1 MTDDRIKE
9 EFEKWIKGVTTQEEA
24 DFANRFHPYYMDLA
38 QGYISG
44 FRAAERLAKIEV
56 LEEVARMIDKLR
68 FFSEY
73 DREDAKDRIA
83 CMISD
88 LEKYR

>member
-1 MTDDRIKE
+1 MTDDKIKE
-9 EFEKWIKGVTTQEEA
+9 EFENWIKGVTTQEEA

-56 LEEVARMIDKLR
+56 LEEVRRMFDNLDSINPVDYSDSFAVIDSML
-68 FFSEY
+68 
-73 DREDAKDRIA
+73 
-83 CMISD
+83 SD
-88 LEKYR
+88 LKGEQ